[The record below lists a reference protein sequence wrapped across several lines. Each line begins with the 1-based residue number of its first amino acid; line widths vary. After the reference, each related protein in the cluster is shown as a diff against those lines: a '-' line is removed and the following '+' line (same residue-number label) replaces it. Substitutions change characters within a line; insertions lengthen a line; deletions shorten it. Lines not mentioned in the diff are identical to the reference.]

1 MSRAHHGR
9 LAFLGLSGGVDGGL
23 DEEEDCIG
31 TTKNGHAIIAV
42 RFCDFSE
49 AFRRAVR
56 AFWPLSSRYARSCRE
71 ASFYR
76 ERWPFGRVFAADHA
90 RDNLSKSSART
101 VRCASEWKEWL
112 MSKENT
118 LRGTMLTVT
127 RRYAAGIDVG
137 EDAVRLAIV
146 SRRLRANAAVCVEH
160 LDSVALPSG
169 AVIDGDF
176 VDREAIVAAL
186 REAFGRLPESG
197 AWRALRCAM
206 GLPASATLTM
216 QIPLARLIDT
226 DEQLAGAIGGDPRGM
241 LEPAVLMEAERAAGI
256 ERGAL
261 AVDWSVQA
269 REDGEAQVA
278 IAATARRHVEAR
290 VETAAEAGIAL
301 SAIDG
306 EPAAALRAMRHAGSV
321 ELDADARYLVCWLES
336 TGLHGWL
343 VGGRG
348 VENEVRYPAPE
359 HRSISDALHEL
370 AGQDAPLD
378 CIYVGGQIELLAH
391 ASLPLPV
398 LGKTFNCPALPFEA
412 APYCNGASD
421 IQAAHRHSPRF
432 AAAFGLA
439 LREVMQ

>member
-1 MSRAHHGR
+1 
-9 LAFLGLSGGVDGGL
+9 
-23 DEEEDCIG
+23 
-31 TTKNGHAIIAV
+31 
-42 RFCDFSE
+42 
-49 AFRRAVR
+49 
-56 AFWPLSSRYARSCRE
+56 
-71 ASFYR
+71 
-76 ERWPFGRVFAADHA
+76 
-90 RDNLSKSSART
+90 
-101 VRCASEWKEWL
+101 
-112 MSKENT
+112 MSKENA

-137 EDAVRLAIV
+137 EDAVRLAII

-160 LDSVALPSG
+160 LEAVALPSG
-169 AVIDGDF
+169 AVIAGDF
-176 VDREAIVAAL
+176 VDRAAIVAAL

-206 GLPASATLTM
+206 GLPAAATLTT
-216 QIPLARLIDT
+216 QIPLARLMEDH
-226 DEQLAGAIGGDPRGM
+226 EQLAASIGGDPRGM
-241 LEPAVLMEAERAAGI
+241 LEPAVLAQAERATGI

-343 VGGRG
+343 VGARG
-348 VENEVRYPAPE
+348 VENEIRYPAPE
-359 HRSISDALHEL
+359 HRSIADALHDL
-370 AGQDAPLD
+370 ADEAAPLD
-378 CIYVGGQIELLAH
+378 CIYVGGQIELMAH
-391 ASLPLPV
+391 ACLPLPM
-398 LGKTFNCPALPFEA
+398 LGKSFGCPALPFEA
-412 APYCNGASD
+412 APYCNGASG
-421 IQAAHRHSPRF
+421 ILAANKHSPRF
-432 AAAFGLA
+432 ATAFGLA

>member
-1 MSRAHHGR
+1 MSR
-9 LAFLGLSGGVDGGL
+9 
-23 DEEEDCIG
+23 
-31 TTKNGHAIIAV
+31 
-42 RFCDFSE
+42 
-49 AFRRAVR
+49 
-56 AFWPLSSRYARSCRE
+56 
-71 ASFYR
+71 
-76 ERWPFGRVFAADHA
+76 
-90 RDNLSKSSART
+90 
-101 VRCASEWKEWL
+101 
-112 MSKENT
+112 ENM

-137 EDAVRLAIV
+137 EDAVRLAVV

-160 LDSVALPSG
+160 LESVALPSG
-169 AVIDGDF
+169 AVIGGDF
-176 VDREAIVAAL
+176 VDRAAIVAAL

-206 GLPASATLTM
+206 GLPASATLTA

-226 DEQLAGAIGGDPRGM
+226 HGQFATSIGGDPRGV
-241 LEPAVLMEAERAAGI
+241 LEPAVLAEAERAAGI

-261 AVDWSVQA
+261 AVDWSVQT
-269 REDGEAQVA
+269 RDDGEALVA

-343 VGGRG
+343 VGSRG
-348 VENEVRYPAPE
+348 VEDEVRYPAPE
-359 HRSISDALHEL
+359 HRSIADALHEL
-370 AGQDAPLD
+370 AGEHAPLD
-378 CIYVGGQIELLAH
+378 CIYVGGQIELIAH
-391 ASLPLPV
+391 AGLPLPV
-398 LGKTFNCPALPFEA
+398 LGKTFGCAALPFEA
-412 APYCNGASD
+412 APYCNGAAE
-421 IQAAHRHSPRF
+421 ILAAHKHSPRF
-432 AAAFGLA
+432 ATAFGLA

>member
-1 MSRAHHGR
+1 
-9 LAFLGLSGGVDGGL
+9 
-23 DEEEDCIG
+23 
-31 TTKNGHAIIAV
+31 
-42 RFCDFSE
+42 
-49 AFRRAVR
+49 
-56 AFWPLSSRYARSCRE
+56 
-71 ASFYR
+71 
-76 ERWPFGRVFAADHA
+76 
-90 RDNLSKSSART
+90 
-101 VRCASEWKEWL
+101 
-112 MSKENT
+112 MSKENA

-160 LDSVALPSG
+160 LEAVALPSG
-169 AVIDGDF
+169 AVIGGDF
-176 VDREAIVAAL
+176 ADRAAIVAAL
-186 REAFGRLPESG
+186 REAFGSLPESG

-206 GLPASATLTM
+206 GLPAAATLTT
-216 QIPLARLIDT
+216 QIPLARLMEDH
-226 DEQLAGAIGGDPRGM
+226 EQLAASIGGDPRGM
-241 LEPAVLMEAERAAGI
+241 LEPAVLAQAERATGI

-343 VGGRG
+343 VGARG
-348 VENEVRYPAPE
+348 VENEIRYPAPE
-359 HRSISDALHEL
+359 HRSIADALHDL
-370 AGQDAPLD
+370 AGAAAPLD
-378 CIYVGGQIELLAH
+378 CIYVGGQIELMAH
-391 ASLPLPV
+391 ACLPLPM
-398 LGKTFNCPALPFEA
+398 LGKSFGCPALPFEA
-412 APYCNGASD
+412 APYCNGATG
-421 IQAAHRHSPRF
+421 ILAANKHSPRF
-432 AAAFGLA
+432 ATAFGLA